1 MPQTAMHPASKVT
14 PPRACPPSLRP
25 LQRAFTLIEM
35 MVVIAL
41 MAIIL
46 MLAAPSMNEMIG
58 MQRLRAINDQLVT
71 DMQFLR
77 GEAVSRNQYMGFIA
91 RNESGEPMSC
101 YTIFS
106 SQANPLVSAN
116 VDPTQCNCTNAIGS
130 ACAGTQRE
138 LRTVQIPRSFNIDL
152 RFPPNQGG
160 HMVTSP
166 INGGIEIRPP
176 NTALFSDLEFCVE
189 VRRSPRGRLRTSV
202 GPSGRTTQCSPDGS
216 VTGVPQCPAY
226 DAALKN
232 CQAAS

>member
-1 MPQTAMHPASKVT
+1 MNLLRTAMR
-14 PPRACPPSLRP
+14 RA
-25 LQRAFTLIEM
+25 QRAFTLIEM

-41 MAIIL
+41 VGVIL
-46 MLAAPSMNEMIG
+46 MLAAPSFNEMIG

-91 RNESGEPMSC
+91 RNEAGDSMSC

-106 SQANPLVSAN
+106 SIANPLVSTS
-116 VDPTQCNCTNAIGS
+116 VDPTQCNCTNGIGS
-130 ACAGTQRE
+130 ACTGTQRE
-138 LRTVQIPRSFNIDL
+138 LRTVQIPRNLSIEL
-152 RFPPNQGG
+152 KFPPNQGG
-160 HMVTSP
+160 HMVASP

-189 VRRSPRGRLRTSV
+189 VRRSPRGRLRTGVSM
-202 GPSGRTTQCSPDGS
+202 GGRTSQCSPDGS
-216 VTGVPQCPAY
+216 VPGVPTCPAY

-232 CQAAS
+232 CQAAT

>member
-1 MPQTAMHPASKVT
+1 MLPV
-14 PPRACPPSLRP
+14 
-25 LQRAFTLIEM
+25 QRAFTLIEL

-41 MAIIL
+41 VGIIL
-46 MLAAPSMNEMIG
+46 ALAAPSFNEMIG

-77 GEAVSRNQYMGFIA
+77 GEAVSRNQYMGFVA
-91 RNESGEPMSC
+91 RNEAGEPMSC

-106 SQANPLVSAN
+106 SIANPLVSTAI
-116 VDPTQCNCTNAIGS
+116 DPTQCNCTNAIGS
-130 ACAGTQRE
+130 ACPGVGNTQRE

-160 HMVTSP
+160 HMVGSP

-189 VRRSPRGRLRTSV
+189 VRRSPRGRLRTGVSM
-202 GPSGRTTQCSPDGS
+202 GGRTSQCSPDGS
-216 VTGVPQCPAY
+216 VPGVPTCPAY

-232 CQAAS
+232 CQAVL